1 MCTNARVYT
10 RPPKTT
16 SQGEKKKDDDDD
28 GAINSEEEKKNM
40 KGFTIRGVDVA
51 KGRGRGGQGTGET
64 KGGGKRRRKVD
75 VPFSGFFAVIDPTRL
90 NEQLRQFQDK
100 IPKQFVDKDTGKF
113 KLPDFKAALEELREE
128 RQHMEHH
135 PDRKRL
141 SSVADF
147 FKYTEE
153 EGMFIIVT
161 RCSIPFLF
169 LSTSLSFFLSLFCD
183 AIEQHVR
190 KQNKI
195 LTEVFYSKQ

>member
-1 MCTNARVYT
+1 M
-10 RPPKTT
+10 
-16 SQGEKKKDDDDD
+16 
-28 GAINSEEEKKNM
+28 
-40 KGFTIRGVDVA
+40 
-51 KGRGRGGQGTGET
+51 
-64 KGGGKRRRKVD
+64 
-75 VPFSGFFAVIDPTRL
+75 
-90 NEQLRQFQDK
+90 
-100 IPKQFVDKDTGKF
+100 
-113 KLPDFKAALEELREE
+113 
-128 RQHMEHH
+128 
-135 PDRKRL
+135 
-141 SSVADF
+141 ADF

>member
-1 MCTNARVYT
+1 
-10 RPPKTT
+10 
-16 SQGEKKKDDDDD
+16 
-28 GAINSEEEKKNM
+28 M
-40 KGFTIRGVDVA
+40 KAFTIRGVDVA

-153 EGMFIIVT
+153 EGMFIIVLL
-161 RCSIPFLF
+161 RVVPYHFFLF
-169 LSTSLSFFLSLFCD
+169 LLLSLSFSLFCD